1 VGWSAA
7 GGAAATR
14 TRLEASAARGLTR
27 FVGRDAELDHCWKA
41 LERGRA
47 GRGQVLAVI
56 GEPGVGK
63 SRLSHELVHSH
74 RTEGWLVLQASA
86 VSHGMSTLY
95 LPVID
100 LLRDYL
106 GLNDRQD
113 ARAIRERVTGKILA
127 LEPAVAEP
135 IPPVLALL
143 DALPEDSPFRALDP
157 GERRRRTLR
166 AVKHLLLREARV
178 QPLLVIV
185 EDLQWIDAETEA
197 LLDAVVDGLAT
208 APLVLLV
215 NYRPEYR

>member
-1 VGWSAA
+1 
-7 GGAAATR
+7 
-14 TRLEASAARGLTR
+14 
-27 FVGRDAELDHCWKA
+27 
-41 LERGRA
+41 
-47 GRGQVLAVI
+47 
-56 GEPGVGK
+56 
-63 SRLSHELVHSH
+63 
-74 RTEGWLVLQASA
+74 
-86 VSHGMSTLY
+86 
-95 LPVID
+95 D

-127 LEPAVAEP
+127 LEPALAET

-215 NYRPEYR
+215 NYRPEYRHGWGNRPYYTQLRLDPLSRDDATLLLAALMDADRAI